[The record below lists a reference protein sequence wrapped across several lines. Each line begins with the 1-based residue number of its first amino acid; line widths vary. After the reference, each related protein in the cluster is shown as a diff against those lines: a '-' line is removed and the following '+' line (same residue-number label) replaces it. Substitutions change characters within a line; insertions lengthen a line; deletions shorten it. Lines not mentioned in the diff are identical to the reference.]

1 MNFLA
6 GILDF
11 AANEKDFHPESPQ
24 PVKRQK
30 SALNH
35 IMEYGS
41 RAKISWAVESIVKQN
56 LTISAI
62 PQLLKTSQGLPDE
75 R

>member
-11 AANEKDFHPESPQ
+11 AANEKDFHAA
-24 PVKRQK
+24 KFW
-30 SALNH
+30 AL
-35 IMEYGS
+35 ELL
-41 RAKISWAVESIVKQN
+41 ESIDFPQN
-56 LTISAI
+56 LAISAI

-75 R
+75 RSTKVLWFSCRTMSEKLPG